1 MTVMLDSTTL
11 SAAAMMEAVTSVIS
25 ALSINMRPG
34 CIKKKMNATKGPRI
48 SDSPAT
54 LFTDNVPVVSP
65 PV

>member
-1 MTVMLDSTTL
+1 MA
-11 SAAAMMEAVTSVIS
+11 AAAMMEALAFVIYT
-25 ALSINMRPG
+25 LSINMRPG

-54 LFTDNVPVVSP
+54 LFTDKVPMISP